1 MANVL
6 NWLKG
11 LFSSTSSP
19 SGNGSQAGLTGDTT
33 TGTITFFNWTKGY
46 GFIECPGIEGRIF
59 LHRTK
64 IKGRAKVG
72 DEVRFEL
79 GKNNKGLFA
88 KKAEII

>member
-1 MANVL
+1 MANL
-6 NWLKG
+6 MTWFKN
-11 LFSSTSSP
+11 LFGSSSASD
-19 SGNGSQAGLTGDTT
+19 GSHAGMTGDIK

-46 GFIECPGIEGRIF
+46 GFIESPGIEGRIF

-64 IKGRAKVG
+64 VKGRAKIG

-88 KKAEII
+88 KKAELI

>member
-1 MANVL
+1 MANL
-6 NWLKG
+6 LQWFKN
-11 LFSSTSSP
+11 LFGSSSAP
-19 SGNGSQAGLTGDTT
+19 KRSQAGLSGDSK

-46 GFIECPGIEGRIF
+46 GFIESPGIEGRIF

-64 IKGRAKVG
+64 VKGRAKIG

-88 KKAEII
+88 KRAELI